1 MIVVDHDDQRVGS
14 AVLTDAFECTKNVY
28 GIEDVIEKNVV
39 ERFIQLEFFRIA
51 HHETQVRVLALRDFD
66 HGATD
71 LYPDAIGWF
80 ERSEE
85 VAGLAADFENPHP
98 RLDNELENAL
108 EPAIK
113 VSVGANVFFA
123 AIGDGFLMLAPRF
136 TDFIQSIWA
145 PTPCRTDL
153 GFQHN
158 HCDPPCALP
167 RRASSLAWASFMP
180 GANRNTARYAPSA
193 RLESPLPSWV
203 FPRQKYA
210 SGEGAISI
218 AREKSATAA
227 SKSQNCCSIIPRP
240 M

>member
-14 AVLTDAFECTKNVY
+14 AVLTDAFKCTKNVY

-51 HHETQVRVLALRDFD
+51 HHETQVRVPALRDFH
-66 HGATD
+66 HGAAD
-71 LYPDAIGWF
+71 FYSDAIGWF

-136 TDFIQSIWA
+136 TDCIQGVRA
-145 PTPCRTDL
+145 PAFRSTNLSAGGVHRLPPGLACTAFRWDL
-153 GFQHN
+153 
-158 HCDPPCALP
+158 
-167 RRASSLAWASFMP
+167 ASAIP
-180 GANRNTARYAPSA
+180 GSNCKA
-193 RLESPLPSWV
+193 
-203 FPRQKYA
+203 
-210 SGEGAISI
+210 
-218 AREKSATAA
+218 AT
-227 SKSQNCCSIIPRP
+227 
-240 M
+240 